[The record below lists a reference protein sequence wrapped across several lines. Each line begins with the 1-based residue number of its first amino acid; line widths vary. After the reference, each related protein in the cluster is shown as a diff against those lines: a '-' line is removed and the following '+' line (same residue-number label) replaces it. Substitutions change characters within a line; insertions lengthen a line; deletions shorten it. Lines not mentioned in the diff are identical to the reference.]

1 MTDKN
6 MTYSKDISIIVPT
19 YKRPQDIVRALNSVL
34 VQDTKDYS
42 YEIVVADNDPA
53 ASAHHAVH
61 KLIDAYPQVDLIYI
75 HVPDPGVSNA
85 RNGALAC
92 ASGRYLIFLDDDMEA
107 EPDWAYELMR
117 GAERFDSPIVFGPV
131 ESVMPDGDDPLYPY
145 MQPIFSRT
153 GDFPEGHITKTFGT
167 GGCLIDLGRCTLPT
181 PAFDPA
187 LNETGGE
194 DDAMFAYLID
204 HGATIGWTHSAIAVE
219 HIPTHRSTP
228 SYVWKRNFAFGQG
241 PARTAADRGI
251 KGIPEVLKWMCVGAV
266 QCVLYGA
273 QYTIRRLRGRAD
285 YINSY
290 ARLSQSFGKMFWY
303 NGFSPRL
310 YGVSSPTPE
319 PSTAKDSVNAPAE
332 KLLSIKE
339 DVSTATS
346 KVSRV
351 SDDIPPVLKTPRAQA
366 N

>member
-6 MTYSKDISIIVPT
+6 PAYPKDISIIVPT
-19 YKRPQDIVRALNSVL
+19 YKRPKDIVRALKSVV

-42 YEIVVADNDPA
+42 FEIVVADNDPA
-53 ASAHHAVH
+53 ASAHDAVRIM
-61 KLIDAYPQVDLIYI
+61 IDAYANVDLIYI
-75 HVPDPGVSNA
+75 HVPEPGVSNA
-85 RNGALAC
+85 RNGALAK

-117 GAERFDSPIVFGPV
+117 GAERFDSAIVFGPV
-131 ESVMPDGDDPLYPY
+131 EAVMPEGDNPQYPY

-153 GDFPEGHITKTFGT
+153 GDFPEGHIDKTFGT
-167 GGCLIDLGRCTLPT
+167 GGCLIDLGRCALPT
-181 PAFDPA
+181 PPFDPA

-204 HGATIGWTHSAIAVE
+204 QGATIGWTHSAIAVE

-241 PARTAADRGI
+241 PAKSASDLGL
-251 KGIPEVLKWMCVGAV
+251 KGIPEVIKWMGVGAL
-266 QCVLYGA
+266 QCVFYGA
-273 QYTIRRLRGRAD
+273 QYVMRRVLDRPD
-285 YINSY
+285 SIKSY
-290 ARLSQSFGKMFWY
+290 ARLSQGFGKVFWH

-319 PSTAKDSVNAPAE
+319 PSIDQPNNSAAA
-332 KLLSIKE
+332 
-339 DVSTATS
+339 A
-346 KVSRV
+346 
-351 SDDIPPVLKTPRAQA
+351 
-366 N
+366 